1 MSGVDF
7 QLDSNVIIGLLKSEP
22 AANELKQDLG
32 IGDKGN
38 AFSQISRMELLS
50 FKGLKP
56 DEEARINEFLSFCH
70 RFQVDERIEAET
82 IAIRRQS
89 KLLLPDAIIAATAVV
104 YGLTLV
110 TLDKRLAKFME
121 KWVGA

>member
-7 QLDSNVIIGLLKSEP
+7 LLDSNVIIGLLKSEP

>member
-1 MSGVDF
+1 
-7 QLDSNVIIGLLKSEP
+7 
-22 AANELKQDLG
+22 
-32 IGDKGN
+32 
-38 AFSQISRMELLS
+38 MELLS